1 MSLLSENVI
10 PGNHGKVFST
20 NAAEKKDLDRIKK
33 RLLELDGIKDVKVN
47 FNIYPIEITVHTSKL
62 VSVENIENKVKI
74 TGYHAIPKG
83 IFPL

>member
-20 NAAEKKDLDRIKK
+20 NATEKKDLDRIKK

-47 FNIYPIEITVHTSKL
+47 FNIYPIEITVHTFKL

-74 TGYHAIPKG
+74 TGYHDIPKG